1 MIKVKEAELFKT
13 VFNKDELVF
22 DKRRKIVFAGRSNVG
37 KSTLIN
43 TMLNR
48 KKLAKTSSTPGKTRS
63 INYYLINGKFLFVD
77 LPGYGYAKVSKKE
90 KEKWS
95 NLIKEF
101 FYFEKYVILL
111 SLIIDSKVG
120 ITEYDKKMLSTAAYF
135 NLPTLIIANKIDK
148 LKKSMIEKTITR
160 IEKELEIPVLP
171 FSSKDGRGKRE
182 LWNTI
187 ENSLQE
193 WKNGKQ
199 ED

>member
-1 MIKVKEAELFKT
+1 MIKIKNVELIKT
-13 VFNKDELVF
+13 VFETKDLLF
-22 DKRRKIVFAGRSNVG
+22 DERRKVVFAGRSNVG

-63 INYYLINGKFLFVD
+63 INYYLINNKFYFVD
-77 LPGYGYAKVSKKE
+77 LPGYGFAKVPKKE
-90 KEKWS
+90 KEKWN
-95 NLIKEF
+95 NLLKEF

-111 SLIIDSKVG
+111 SLIIDSRVG
-120 ITEYDKKMLSTAAYF
+120 ITDYDVKMLSTAAYF

-148 LKKSMIEKTITR
+148 LKNNMIKEKVEKL
-160 IEKELEIPVLP
+160 EKELEIPVLP

-193 WKNGKQ
+193 
-199 ED
+199 

>member
-1 MIKVKEAELFKT
+1 MIKVKKVELVKT
-13 VFNKDELVF
+13 VFDKKELLF
-22 DKRRKIVFAGRSNVG
+22 DKRKKVVFAGRSNVG

-63 INYYLINGKFLFVD
+63 INYYLINDKFYFVD

-90 KEKWS
+90 KEKWN
-95 NLIKEF
+95 NLLKEF

-111 SLIIDSKVG
+111 SLTLDSKVG
-120 ITEYDKKMLSTAAYF
+120 ITEYDTRMLSTAAYF
-135 NLPTLIIANKIDK
+135 KIPTLIIANKIDK
-148 LKKSMIEKTITR
+148 IKKSMIEKR
-160 IEKELEIPVLP
+160 VNEIERELEIPVLP

-182 LWNTI
+182 LWHTI

-193 WKNGKQ
+193 
-199 ED
+199 